1 MNVVHA
7 KDLQSVKYQDLVDS
21 GLKPI
26 QARKLKAIGMRSGQR
41 ISTPAVQR
49 SACATGAD
57 MGRYLT
63 EVKAA
68 AYLTRPVPMRG
79 RPGVFDVD
87 VPEDSLPPPAALPPR
102 RWTIGDGD
110 DSG

>member
-1 MNVVHA
+1 MNEEGVAAAVALPRGVARGNVVA
-7 KDLQSVKYQDLVDS
+7 VLEIGETRLEESLV
-21 GLKPI
+21 
-26 QARKLKAIGMRSGQR
+26 AR
-41 ISTPAVQR
+41 STPAVQR

-87 VPEDSLPPPAALPPR
+87 VPEASLPPPAALPPR